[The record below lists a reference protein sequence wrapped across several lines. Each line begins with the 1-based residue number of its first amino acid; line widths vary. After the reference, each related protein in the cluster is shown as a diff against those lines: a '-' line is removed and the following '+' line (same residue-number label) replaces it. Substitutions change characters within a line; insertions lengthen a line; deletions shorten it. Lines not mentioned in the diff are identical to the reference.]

1 MVRNSDITLSSST
14 GKWIMSSAILASAMA
29 FIDGTALN
37 VALPSLQ
44 NDLHASGADL
54 FWILNSYLLMLAA
67 LVLPGGALG
76 DKLGRKKI
84 FMTGIVIFIAASV
97 ACGFSISVFSLI
109 AFRAVQGIGGAMMIP
124 GSLSLIAASFSKDE
138 TGKAIGTWSSV
149 TTLVTVGGP
158 VIGGILAD
166 SGLWRMIFFINVPI
180 GIVSLIILR
189 KKVPESI
196 DVNAGKSVDYIGSAV
211 VISGL
216 ALITYGFL
224 RIPDIGFYNY
234 EVIASLAAGFISMG
248 AFIFIEKKSKDPMMP
263 LNLFSNKTFSG
274 ANLLT
279 FFLYGGLFAGM
290 LFISLYMVQ
299 VQGYS
304 QLQAGLTFLP
314 FTVLIFVNSR
324 WAGSLVDRYGPR
336 WLLIGGPATA
346 GAGLLLL
353 SFVKHTSGPSD
364 YWTTFFP
371 GIFVFGL
378 GMSFTVTPLTATV
391 MGALPA
397 QHSGT
402 ASGINNA
409 ISRISNVLANAVF
422 GFLAILFFTGYL
434 TDSIKNIPL
443 NEKEKKDVIAQSVN
457 LGDAK
462 VPESV
467 TGENKKLI
475 EQAYKESFTDA
486 YSKVLL
492 ISAGLAFLSAMMSF
506 AFIKRDCLH
515 EKNLKGKMVNK
526 VCLNLEAPS
535 SHLAEH

>member
-1 MVRNSDITLSSST
+1 M
-14 GKWIMSSAILASAMA
+14 GKWLLISAILASAMA

-44 NDLHASGADL
+44 NDLNASGAEL

-67 LVLPGGALG
+67 LVLPGGVFG

-84 FMTGIVIFIAASV
+84 FMIGIGIFIAASV
-97 ACGFSISVFSLI
+97 ACGFAMSVFSLI
-109 AFRAVQGIGGAMMIP
+109 TFRAVQGIGGAMMIP

-158 VIGGILAD
+158 VLGGILAD
-166 SGLWRMIFFINVPI
+166 AGLWRMIFFINAPI
-180 GIVSLIILR
+180 GIVALIILWQ
-189 KKVPESI
+189 KVSESV
-196 DVNAGKSVDYIGSAV
+196 DEDTNNSVDYLGSVA
-211 VISGL
+211 IIMGL

-234 EVIASLAAGFISMG
+234 EVITSLAAGFISIA
-248 AFIFIEKKSKDPMMP
+248 AFVLIEKKSKYPMMP
-263 LNLFSNKTFSG
+263 LNLFSNKTFIG

-279 FFLYGGLFAGM
+279 FFLYAGLFSGM
-290 LFISLYMVQ
+290 LFLSLYMVQ

-304 QLQAGLTFLP
+304 QFQTGLTFLP
-314 FTVLIFVNSR
+314 FTILIILNSR

-346 GAGLLLL
+346 GLGLLVL
-353 SFVKHTSGPSD
+353 SFVKHTNGPSD
-364 YWTTFFP
+364 FWTTFFP

-397 QHSGT
+397 HYSGT

-409 ISRISNVLANAVF
+409 ISRISNVLANAIV
-422 GFLAILFFTGYL
+422 GSLAILFFTGFL
-434 TDSIKNIPL
+434 TNSIKNISL
-443 NEKEKKDVIAQSVN
+443 KEETKKDVISQSVN

-475 EQAYKESFTDA
+475 EQTYKEAFTDA

-492 ISAGLAFLSAMMSF
+492 ISSVLGFLGALMAFV
-506 AFIKRDCLH
+506 FIKRDCLN
-515 EKNLKGKMVNK
+515 EKKT
-526 VCLNLEAPS
+526 
-535 SHLAEH
+535 